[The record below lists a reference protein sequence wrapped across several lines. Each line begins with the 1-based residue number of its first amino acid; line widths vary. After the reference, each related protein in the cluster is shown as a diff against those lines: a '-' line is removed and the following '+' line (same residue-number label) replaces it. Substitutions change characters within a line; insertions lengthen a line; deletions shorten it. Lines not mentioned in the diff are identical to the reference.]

1 MNYMNK
7 LKSSKMQKLI
17 ALSLLYFIVS
27 PQSCLFAQSADCCDR
42 EAILYCEYN
51 HSFMGNAE
59 REKIEK
65 EFTGAVFG
73 KFQEIFNRDC
83 FQVLLPA
90 PLDASNIP
98 QNEYQIEVKHTQV
111 TNLTKWPNTRIEA
124 ELFLVVEGYR
134 ESVHYWEVE
143 EAGDSL
149 TADNISWPSFL
160 DKLVNKIRNGP
171 EITELVEKCEKRPV
185 TLEVGCDKEEFNP
198 GEVISVFVF
207 DFKDKYG
214 EDSRE
219 FNRIVVQV
227 SSGEIINGA
236 TCDLGPD
243 YYAFRTE
250 RGLIELKY
258 RAPENC
264 VNPTVKFTV
273 YNSCDILREQ
283 DLWMSK
289 TQTKDPLVEK
299 DFAMNCYDAAI
310 TVTGKYDK
318 ILTTSREDSKNG
330 EVQKHYIKESIEASA
345 IVFLTMTE
353 SQDMPIFNQTWQYYT
368 PTSVNLSGFSYNS
381 EENRYSAGPKYE
393 TTVDF
398 HRNVTHF
405 ELEGI
410 EYVGQLPWML
420 VIDNETEKAVKFIPA
435 GFNVA
440 YEINETENINS
451 VIYSDDGPE
460 RDSQTLTKTY
470 ERSFALGP
478 VAEEIPDPTIK
489 SSSTWIRDYIKDQ
502 GIDIPAGVP
511 VPNVSNEETIKEIH
525 PDILV
530 KHGDGKTSFGGDG
543 SRRIRKDLEDGYEE
557 ENLSYNWQ
565 MTIKKKE

>member
-1 MNYMNK
+1 MNK
-7 LKSSKMQKLI
+7 LKSTKMQKLI
-17 ALSLLYFIVS
+17 ALLLLSFMVS
-27 PQSCLFAQSADCCDR
+27 SQSGLFAQSADCCDR

-51 HSFMGNAE
+51 HSFMGNTE

-65 EFTGAVFG
+65 EFTEAVFE
-73 KFQEIFNRDC
+73 KFQEILNRDC
-83 FQVLLPA
+83 FQVTLPT
-90 PLDASNIP
+90 PLDALNIP

-124 ELFLVVEGYR
+124 ELFLIVEGYR

-149 TADNISWPSFL
+149 TAEKISWPSFL
-160 DKLVNKIRNGP
+160 DKLVTKIRNGP

-185 TLEVGCDKEEFNP
+185 TLDVGCDKEEFNP

-243 YYAFRTE
+243 YYAFRAE

-264 VNPTVKFTV
+264 TDPTVKFTV

-289 TQTKDPLVEK
+289 TKTKDRLMEK
-299 DFAMNCYDAAI
+299 EFAVNCYDGRI
-310 TVTGKYDK
+310 TVTGTYNKV
-318 ILTTSREDSKNG
+318 LTTSREDSKNG
-330 EVQKHYIKESIEASA
+330 EVEKHYLKESLEASA
-345 IVFLTMTE
+345 TIFLTMIE
-353 SQDMPIFNQTWQYYT
+353 SQDMPIFNQTWQYYK
-368 PTSVNLSGFSYNS
+368 PTSVNLSGFSYSS

-393 TTVDF
+393 TTVDYN
-398 HRNVTHF
+398 RIANKY
-405 ELEGI
+405 ELEGKG
-410 EYVGQLPWML
+410 YVEEFPWML
-420 VIDNETEKAVKFIPA
+420 VIDNETGKAVKFIPA
-435 GFNVA
+435 GYNVA
-440 YEINETENINS
+440 YEINETEIINS
-451 VIYSDDGPE
+451 VIYTDNGPE
-460 RDSQTLTKTY
+460 RKTQTLTKTH
-470 ERSFALGP
+470 ERTFALGP
-478 VAEEIPDPTIK
+478 VGEEIVDPTIK
-489 SSSTWIRDYIKDQ
+489 SSNTWISDYIKDQ
-502 GIDIPAGVP
+502 GIDIPADVP
-511 VPNVSNEETIKEIH
+511 IPNVSNEETKKEIH

-530 KHGDGKTSFGGDG
+530 KYDDGKTSLGGDG
-543 SRRIRKDLEDGYEE
+543 SRRIRKELEDGYEE

-565 MTIKKKE
+565 MKVNKRK